1 MQRFLRTERGLIE
14 NLQLIVQLKL
24 MIYKCDCICR
34 KGVKKI
40 NYARD
45 LLEGPWDDVG
55 EFLACCIP
63 NKISSLKAMLV

>member
-55 EFLACCIP
+55 EFLAILP
-63 NKISSLKAMLV
+63 NKLASLKAMLV

>member
-55 EFLACCIP
+55 EFLACIAYP
-63 NKISSLKAMLV
+63 TSSQASKLC